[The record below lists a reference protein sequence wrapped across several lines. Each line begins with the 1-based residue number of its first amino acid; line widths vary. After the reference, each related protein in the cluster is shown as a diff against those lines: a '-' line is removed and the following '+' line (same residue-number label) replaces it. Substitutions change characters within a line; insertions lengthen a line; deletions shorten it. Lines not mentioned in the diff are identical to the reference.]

1 MTTTDRSGV
10 VLAGGHSRRFGQQDK
25 ALAELDGEP
34 MLKRVV
40 ERTGSVVEQLLVS
53 CREAQRASFEVV
65 LDPVSASVELVTDP
79 EPGAGPLAG
88 VNAALQ
94 HTFGEYVAVVA
105 CDIPAVDPEF
115 LAFLFEQAS
124 GREAAVPRL
133 QGGTPQPAL
142 AVYEAAAMRRVSTA
156 LLDEGVR
163 RFRSALDE
171 LDVRFVAAE
180 EIEAQTELHTL
191 HNVNTLEELA
201 ELEDELR

>member
-1 MTTTDRSGV
+1 MTTTDRGGV
-10 VLAGGHSRRFGQQDK
+10 VLAGGHSQRFGDSDK

-40 ERTGSVVEQLLVS
+40 ERTSPVVDELLVS
-53 CREAQRASFEVV
+53 CREAQRDRFEAV
-65 LDPVSASVELVTDP
+65 LDSAAGSVEFVTDP

-88 VNAALQ
+88 VNAALA
-94 HTFGEYVAVVA
+94 HTSGAFVAVVA

-115 LAFLFEQAS
+115 LAFLFDRAA

-133 QGGTPQPAL
+133 PDGTPQPAL
-142 AVYEAAAMRRVSTA
+142 AVYQAAAMRQVSTA

-171 LDVRFVAAE
+171 LDVRFVAPE
-180 EIEAQTELHTL
+180 EVEARTKWHTL
-191 HNVNTLEELA
+191 HNVNTPEELA
-201 ELEDELR
+201 QLEDELR

>member
-1 MTTTDRSGV
+1 MTTTERSGV

-40 ERTGSVVEQLLVS
+40 ERTSPVVDELLVS
-53 CREAQRASFEVV
+53 CREAQRARFEAV
-65 LDPVSASVELVTDP
+65 LDSAAGSVEFVTDP

-88 VNAALQ
+88 VNAALA
-94 HTFGEYVAVVA
+94 HTSGEYVAVVA

-133 QGGTPQPAL
+133 QDGTPQPAL
-142 AVYEAAAMRRVSTA
+142 AVYQAAAMRRVSTA
-156 LLDEGVR
+156 LLDDGVR
-163 RFRSALDE
+163 RFRSALEE
-171 LDVRFVAAE
+171 LDVCFVAPE
-180 EIEAQTELHTL
+180 GVEARTGWHTL
-191 HNVNTLEELA
+191 RNVNTPEELA
-201 ELEDELR
+201 QLEDELR

>member
-1 MTTTDRSGV
+1 MTTTDRGGV
-10 VLAGGHSRRFGQQDK
+10 VLAGGHSRRFGDSEK

-40 ERTGSVVEQLLVS
+40 ERTSPVVDELLVS
-53 CREAQRASFEVV
+53 CREAQRARFEAV
-65 LDPVSASVELVTDP
+65 LDSAAGSVEFVTDP

-88 VNAALQ
+88 VNAALA
-94 HTFGEYVAVVA
+94 HTSGEFVAVVA

-115 LAFLFEQAS
+115 LAFLFDRVA

-133 QGGTPQPAL
+133 QEGTPQPAL
-142 AVYEAAAMRRVSTA
+142 AVYQAAAMRQVSTA

-171 LDVRFVAAE
+171 LDVRFVAPE
-180 EIEAQTELHTL
+180 EVEARTEWHTL
-191 HNVNTLEELA
+191 RNVNTPEELA
-201 ELEDELR
+201 ELENELR

>member
-1 MTTTDRSGV
+1 MTTADRSGI
-10 VLAGGHSRRFGQQDK
+10 VLAGGHSRRFGDSEK

-40 ERTGSVVEQLLVS
+40 ERTSPVVDELLVS
-53 CREAQRASFEVV
+53 CREAQRARFEAV
-65 LDPVSASVELVTDP
+65 LDSAAGSVEFVTDP
-79 EPGAGPLAG
+79 EPGVGPLAG

-94 HTFGEYVAVVA
+94 HTSGEFVAVVA

-115 LAFLFEQAS
+115 LAFLFDRAA

-156 LLDEGVR
+156 LLDDGVR

-171 LDVRFVAAE
+171 LDVRFVAPE
-180 EIEAQTELHTL
+180 EVEARTGWHTL
-191 HNVNTLEELA
+191 HNVNTPEELA
-201 ELEDELR
+201 QLEDELR